1 MQDAFCALCW
11 AQTEDLHENAK
22 PPVARRRGGRQAIDA
37 RDRIMSTDTDEAV
50 RHGTANLFA
59 DLAYADADAHL
70 LKAQLVRRIQQ
81 RIAAR
86 ELTQVQAAK
95 LMGVSQPD
103 VSRMLRGHFRDFSA
117 ERLMRFLTALGCAV
131 DIVVRAPGELAARTD
146 TIHLQP
152 AQP

>member
-1 MQDAFCALCW
+1 
-11 AQTEDLHENAK
+11 
-22 PPVARRRGGRQAIDA
+22 
-37 RDRIMSTDTDEAV
+37 MSTDTDEAV

-59 DLAYADADAHL
+59 DLGYIDADAHL
-70 LKAQLVRRIQQ
+70 LKAELVRRIQQ

-95 LMGVSQPD
+95 LMGISQPD

-117 ERLMRFLTALGCAV
+117 ERLMRFLSALGCAV

-152 AQP
+152 VQP

>member
-1 MQDAFCALCW
+1 
-11 AQTEDLHENAK
+11 
-22 PPVARRRGGRQAIDA
+22 
-37 RDRIMSTDTDEAV
+37 MSTNTDEAV

-59 DLAYADADAHL
+59 DLGYADADAHL
-70 LKAQLVRRIQQ
+70 LKAELVRRVQH
-81 RIAAR
+81 RIEAR
-86 ELTQVQAAK
+86 ALTQVQAAR

-117 ERLMRFLTALGCAV
+117 ERLLRFLTALGCAV
-131 DIVVRAPGELAARTD
+131 DIVVRFPDDPAARAD

>member
-1 MQDAFCALCW
+1 M
-11 AQTEDLHENAK
+11 T
-22 PPVARRRGGRQAIDA
+22 I
-37 RDRIMSTDTDEAV
+37 STDSDDAV

-59 DLAYADADAHL
+59 DLGYADADAHL
-70 LKAQLVRRIQQ
+70 LKAELVRRIHR
-81 RIAAR
+81 RIDAR
-86 ELTQVQAAK
+86 ALTQVQAAK

-117 ERLMRFLTALGCAV
+117 ERLMRFLTALGCEV
-131 DIVVRAPGELAARTD
+131 DIVVRSPGEPAPRAD

>member
-1 MQDAFCALCW
+1 
-11 AQTEDLHENAK
+11 
-22 PPVARRRGGRQAIDA
+22 
-37 RDRIMSTDTDEAV
+37 MSSDTDETV
-50 RHGTANLFA
+50 RQGTANLFA
-59 DLAYADADAHL
+59 DLGNADADAHL
-70 LKAQLVRRIQQ
+70 LKAKLVRRIHQ
-81 RIAAR
+81 RIKFR

-117 ERLMRFLTALGCAV
+117 ERLMRFLTALGCEV
-131 DIVVRAPGELAARTD
+131 DIVVRFPGEPAARAD

>member
-1 MQDAFCALCW
+1 
-11 AQTEDLHENAK
+11 
-22 PPVARRRGGRQAIDA
+22 
-37 RDRIMSTDTDEAV
+37 MSTDTDETV

-59 DLAYADADAHL
+59 DLGYADVDTHL
-70 LKAQLVRRIQQ
+70 LKAGLVRRIHQQ
-81 RIAAR
+81 IKAR

-103 VSRMLRGHFRDFSA
+103 VSRILRGHFRDFSA
-117 ERLMRFLTALGCAV
+117 ERLMRFLTALGCEV
-131 DIVVRAPGELAARTD
+131 DIVVRSPGKPAARTD